1 MRTEFLLDPD
11 IVFLNHGS
19 YGACPAEVFGE
30 YQRWQRELESNPVEF
45 LGRRSAALLADA
57 RHSLAAY
64 LGTSSAD
71 LVFVANAT
79 TGVNVVAQSIALQPG
94 DEVLGNDHE
103 YGACAA
109 AWQRACERRGARY
122 VSASLPLPYDS
133 GSWTERV
140 LAAVTPRTRL
150 IMASHITSTTAL
162 IFPVADLCR
171 AARERGILTLIDGA
185 HAPGHIDVNIDAI
198 GADFYVGNCHK
209 WLCGPKSAGFL
220 HARPEHQGWLEAPVI
235 SWGYV
240 GQTMAE
246 RGGTL
251 GGHTGFDAYTGS
263 TILERRLQWQGTRD
277 ISACLAV
284 PAAIDFQR
292 RHDWPRQRRRCH
304 ELAVHAQS
312 RVLSRNGLAPVAPDS
327 AYGQMLTIPVRAGD
341 AQDLR
346 QRLFDD
352 YRIEVPVTR
361 YEGRLFVRISV
372 QAYNDQADVDELV
385 RALAEM
391 DV

>member
-1 MRTEFLLDPD
+1 MRTKFLLAPD
-11 IVFLNHGS
+11 VVFLNHGS
-19 YGACPAEVFGE
+19 YGACPAEVFAE

-45 LGRRSAALLADA
+45 LGRRSATLLADA
-57 RHSLAAY
+57 RCSLAAY

-79 TGVNVVAQSIALQPG
+79 TGVNVIAQSIALQPG

-122 VSASLPLPYDS
+122 VSASLPLPFDD

-185 HAPGHIDVNIDAI
+185 HAPGHIELNIDAI

-220 HARPEHQGWLEAPVI
+220 HARPEHQSWIEAPVI

-240 GQTMAE
+240 GQSMAE
-246 RGGTL
+246 RSGTL

-263 TILERRLQWQGTRD
+263 TVLERRLQWQGTRD

-284 PAAIDFQR
+284 PAAIKFQR
-292 RHDWPRQRRRCH
+292 RHHWPAERRRCH
-304 ELAVHAQS
+304 ELALHAQS
-312 RVLSRNGLAPVAPDS
+312 RVLSRNRLAPVAPDS
-327 AYGQMLTIPVRAGD
+327 AYGQMLTIPVRADD
-341 AQDLR
+341 AQALR
-346 QRLFDD
+346 QRLFDH
-352 YRIEVPVTR
+352 YRIEVPVT
-361 YEGRLFVRISV
+361 EHQGRLFVRISL
-372 QAYNDQADVDELV
+372 QAYNDEVDVDKLV
-385 RALAEM
+385 RALAELNA
-391 DV
+391 